1 VLSTLTSL
9 VAEFRVPNATAP
21 PGAEK
26 ITTAFSYFMW
36 GVGVIGVLALILI
49 GIMMMIKHNKHDG
62 GGETGA
68 KLGWWA
74 IGAFLIAAS
83 GSLAGAM
90 IG

>member
-1 VLSTLTSL
+1 MLSIWTRLL
-9 VAEFRVPNATAP
+9 GEFQVPTAQAP
-21 PGAEK
+21 PGAEN
-26 ITTAFSYFMW
+26 ITKAFSYFMW
-36 GVGVIGVLALILI
+36 GVGVVGVLALVLI
-49 GIMMMIKHNKHDG
+49 GIMMMIKHNRHDG

-74 IGAFLIAAS
+74 LGAFLVAAS